1 MTFYVFFEVA
11 FQKNVKNV
19 TQKFKV
25 SESRLS
31 LLHIDVCRPTYRPM
45 YDLSS
50 VKDNET
56 ESD

>member
-1 MTFYVFFEVA
+1 VA

-31 LLHIDVCRPTYRPM
+31 LLYIHICKLTYRPM